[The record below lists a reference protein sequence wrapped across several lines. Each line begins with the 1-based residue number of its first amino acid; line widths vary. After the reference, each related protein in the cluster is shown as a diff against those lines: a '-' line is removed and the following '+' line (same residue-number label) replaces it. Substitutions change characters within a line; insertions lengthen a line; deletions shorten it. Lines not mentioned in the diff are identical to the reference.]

1 MDGGHWWTPDQPGKG
16 LAMNQNRRDMQV
28 FSLSFLDV
36 VSCGF
41 GAVLMLVL
49 ISHTSDYRADM
60 DSSGAAGLLDN
71 LFALETQVSDKAK
84 QLEALRQELA
94 RSRIQTS
101 ELQGIQQQLE
111 RQAAADKSRIMQI
124 SDDIRGLELVQ
135 STLDRASI
143 TLDTARTRDKMS
155 GGIPVDSD
163 YVIFIIDTSGSM
175 QQIWRR
181 VISVLRDV
189 LDIHPQVKGFQ
200 VLSDNGAY
208 LLSGYAKRW
217 ITDTRS
223 TRNNV
228 LKLLSGWN
236 VASNSSPVEG
246 LEVALKTYAR
256 SGKNISIYI
265 FGDDYTGSSY
275 GPVLNTLDRLN
286 RNPKGG
292 EPLVKVHA
300 IGFITSL
307 STNRFG
313 ILMREVTKRN
323 RGTFLALPVR

>member
-1 MDGGHWWTPDQPGKG
+1 MR
-16 LAMNQNRRDMQV
+16 QNRRNLQV
-28 FSLSFLDV
+28 FNLSFLDV

-41 GAVLMLVL
+41 GAVIMLVL
-49 ISHTSDYRADM
+49 VSHTSDYRADL
-60 DSSGAAGLLDN
+60 DSSGAADLLKS
-71 LFALETQVSDKAK
+71 LFEFETRVSDKSR
-84 QLEALRQELA
+84 QLETLRQELSAA
-94 RSRIQTS
+94 RSRTNS
-101 ELQGIQQQLE
+101 LKDIQQQLQ
-111 RQAAADKSRIMQI
+111 RKAAADRTKIAQI

-135 STLDRASI
+135 SSLDRASI
-143 TLDTARTRDKMS
+143 SLDTAKNRDNMS

-175 QQIWRR
+175 KQIWRR
-181 VISVLRDV
+181 VISVMRDV
-189 LDIHPQVKGFQ
+189 LDIHPKVKGFQ

-208 LLSGYAKRW
+208 LLSGYSKKW

-228 LKLLSGWN
+228 LKLLTGWSA
-236 VASNSSPVEG
+236 ASNSSPVEG
-246 LEVALKTYAR
+246 LEAALKTYAR

-275 GPVLNTLDRLN
+275 GPVLDTLDRLN
-286 RNPKGG
+286 RDRKTGK
-292 EPLVKVHA
+292 PLLKVHA

-323 RGTFLALPVR
+323 RGTFLALPYR